1 MSFRRA
7 VVLVLAAAVWG
18 AGGVAAAETLEEAWR
33 RAMENDHALAA
44 VASETEAARA
54 GERTARAARWP
65 SSSGKRRLHS
75 PGCGAFT
82 RGVRPGLRIPLTS
95 DPR

>member
-54 GERTARAARWP
+54 GERTRRALAG
-65 SSSGKRRLHS
+65 SSGKRRLHS

>member
-33 RAMENDHALAA
+33 RAMENDHALAV

-54 GERTARAARWP
+54 GER
-65 SSSGKRRLHS
+65 
-75 PGCGAFT
+75 PG
-82 RGVRPGLRIPLTS
+82 R
-95 DPR
+95 